1 MTDFPRSR
9 YDKTIFF
16 FNSSTNYMH
25 KTGEL
30 RGRKLKLK
38 DEDKLITLKTKFV

>member
-1 MTDFPRSR
+1 MADSSRNR

-16 FNSSTNYMH
+16 FNSSTNFMH

-30 RGRKLKLK
+30 KGRKLKSK
-38 DEDKLITLKTKFV
+38 DEDKLITLKTKFL